1 MRGAHTPY
9 RGNRDPGETPR
20 ASRHATLCGE
30 VILKRGNGPGRVVVS
45 PWYVHRPADGGT
57 RQVDSAKGSH
67 GGVDKKAG
75 RVDRGGNPLGRSGHL
90 PDIVGLHNGE
100 AGDVAAGPRKTLD
113 QAATDRVGDDRE
125 NNGDGARLLQQRRH
139 MPVLRDGKLTGIISI
154 GDVVRHRLEDWCSQQ
169 SAAACMAAYARLRCR
184 TMKAHADERAMCGG
198 IPRACI
204 LASCLNNQAVLVL
217 RAQPGAQSFAR
228 RRRAR
233 RVAST
238 DQARA
243 GRRSFETISNF
254 GFVLSVPD

>member
-1 MRGAHTPY
+1 MLGSPTVIELTRQRCGPGHPHMERRDFITFLVCGSGVAARGAREAY
-9 RGNRDPGETPR
+9 RQT
-20 ASRHATLCGE
+20 
-30 VILKRGNGPGRVVVS
+30 
-45 PWYVHRPADGGT
+45 
-57 RQVDSAKGSH
+57 
-67 GGVDKKAG
+67 
-75 RVDRGGNPLGRSGHL
+75 
-90 PDIVGLHNGE
+90 
-100 AGDVAAGPRKTLD
+100 GPRRK
-113 QAATDRVGDDRE
+113 ASMK
-125 NNGDGARLLQQRRH
+125 RRA
-139 MPVLRDGKLTGIISI
+139 
-154 GDVVRHRLEDWCSQQ
+154 WCSQQ

-233 RVAST
+233 RAASA

>member
-1 MRGAHTPY
+1 MHLTEKNVFLEAANGRIALI
-9 RGNRDPGETPR
+9 R
-20 ASRHATLCGE
+20 ASLEYEGAVRRAA
-30 VILKRGNGPGRVVVS
+30 
-45 PWYVHRPADGGT
+45 HRQT
-57 RQVDSAKGSH
+57 
-67 GGVDKKAG
+67 
-75 RVDRGGNPLGRSGHL
+75 
-90 PDIVGLHNGE
+90 
-100 AGDVAAGPRKTLD
+100 GPRRK
-113 QAATDRVGDDRE
+113 ASMK
-125 NNGDGARLLQQRRH
+125 RRA
-139 MPVLRDGKLTGIISI
+139 
-154 GDVVRHRLEDWCSQQ
+154 WCSQQ

-233 RVAST
+233 RAAST